1 MELEAWNRSL
11 LEHFTIVAV
20 EGDATAGFGDIDISG
35 YMDRLHVHA
44 GYRRRGV
51 ATAISD
57 APEQAADAPAIMTH
71 ASITAR
77 PFFERRGV
85 CGGTR
90 AAGVWN
96 GVALA
101 NFVMEKRRHQKRP
114 PHAAVSGCKEPGE
127 PELASAL
134 SKLKR
139 TRLESRM
146 RDGF

>member
-1 MELEAWNRSL
+1 MELEAWNRSF

-20 EGDATAGFGDIDISG
+20 EGDVIAGFGDIDISG

-77 PFFERRGV
+77 PFFEG
-85 CGGTR
+85 
-90 AAGVWN
+90 
-96 GVALA
+96 
-101 NFVMEKRRHQKRP
+101 RHQKRP
-114 PHAAVSGCKEPGE
+114 PHAAVSGCKDPGE